1 MTMLVRILAVILW
14 GALSV
19 WTVLR
24 LWREPSEGEKEK
36 FAYSKG
42 VKRWGVLMWLS
53 LSVLG
58 PAVLPPGWSDWLS
71 YIREA
76 VFVLFLSLP
85 LCLWG
90 GYFWGLM
97 MEHMFDTTRRH

>member
-1 MTMLVRILAVILW
+1 MGVRILAVILW

-24 LWREPSEGEKEK
+24 LWREPSKDDGAK

-42 VKRWGVLMWLS
+42 VKRWGILMWLS

-58 PAVLPPGWSDWLS
+58 PVVLPPGWSNWES
-71 YIREA
+71 YIREV
-76 VFVLFLSLP
+76 VFVLFLGLP

-97 MEHMFDTTRRH
+97 MERMFDNTRSH